1 MKIKVGDSI
10 ILSEEVVHE
19 NTAEIWGSGSL
30 PVYATPAMI
39 LLVEKAAVALLADKL
54 DNGLTTVGTKLN
66 ISHVSATPIGG
77 TITCRCTLTEIDR
90 KRLEFHVE
98 VTDQNGRVG
107 IGAHERFIVASEP
120 FMEKTKSKLN

>member
-19 NTAEIWGSGSL
+19 NTAEVWGSGSL

-77 TITCRCTLTEIDR
+77 TVTCRCTLTEIDR

-120 FMEKTKSKLN
+120 FMEKTRSKLN

>member
-10 ILSEEVVHE
+10 VLSEKVVHE
-19 NTAEIWGSGSL
+19 NTAEVWGSGSL

-120 FMEKTKSKLN
+120 FMEKTRSKLN

>member
-10 ILSEEVVHE
+10 VLSEEVVHE
-19 NTAEIWGSGSL
+19 NTAEVWGSGSL

-120 FMEKTKSKLN
+120 FMEKTRSKLN

>member
-19 NTAEIWGSGSL
+19 NTAEVWGSGSL

-77 TITCRCTLTEIDR
+77 TVTCRCTLTEIDR

-98 VTDQNGRVG
+98 VTDQNGRIG

-120 FMEKTKSKLN
+120 FMEKTRSKLN